1 MGSILHTHNNRY
13 LRLIP
18 RSASHTIAAAWLAE
32 HEEANYLLWQQGG
45 VPHPARYFAEQLLDY
60 QLPQNAELA
69 VVVRNPVERFRSMV
83 AKHDETLE
91 DQLATPLYEA
101 LPQLPFTIYFRFE
114 DQLQACAS
122 WLGITQTLAQL
133 DPTEPSAKPDL
144 TPEQEARVREIYA
157 ADIGLWESLQP

>member
-18 RSASHTIAAAWLAE
+18 RSASHTIAGAWLAE

-45 VPHPARYFAEQLLDY
+45 VRHPAKYLNEHISDY

-91 DQLATPLYEA
+91 EQLATPLYEA

-122 WLGITQTLAQL
+122 WLGITQSLPQL
-133 DPTEPSAKPDL
+133 DPTEPSDKPNL
-144 TPEQEARVREIYA
+144 TPAQEARVREIYA
-157 ADIGLWESLQP
+157 ADIALWESLQP